1 MSKKIKIGL
10 SILALISIALSL
22 FVLFDSKL
30 FSKKSFSPEEA
41 LIQEAM
47 EDNLPPN
54 EELPKD
60 VDLQPELKDIPQEDK
75 SSLIPPVE
83 KKYFENIVMAEEN
96 VQVLSFFLD
105 PEAPIKAI
113 FKGKI
118 TKVLHEQTPFP
129 NELPFEEILLER
141 EDGEIGAS
149 YIYLGETL
157 IKEGDMV
164 EQGAVLAKAKEGGLD
179 FRSGT
184 NLSLWLHDKEG
195 EFIRLSKEMFD

>member
-1 MSKKIKIGL
+1 
-10 SILALISIALSL
+10 
-22 FVLFDSKL
+22 
-30 FSKKSFSPEEA
+30 
-41 LIQEAM
+41 M

-60 VDLQPELKDIPQEDK
+60 VDLEPELKDISQEDK
-75 SSLIPPVE
+75 SSLVPPVE
-83 KKYFENIVMAEEN
+83 EKYFENIVMAEEN

-105 PEAPIKAI
+105 PEVPIKAI

-118 TKVLHEQTPFP
+118 TKVLHEQRPFP
-129 NELPFEEILLER
+129 NEPAFEEILLER

-157 IKEGDMV
+157 VKEGDMV
-164 EQGAVLAKAKEGGLD
+164 EQGTVLAKAKEGGLG

-195 EFIRLSKEMFD
+195 EFIRLSKDMFD